1 MGSLF
6 SRNADREYA
15 TFIGQNLFR
24 PVLCAGCAEWQLE
37 MVPCWVRSVKHDGD
51 LSYKR
56 RRILSVGGQ
65 VDTGYIQT
73 VPCRLSAS
81 GGYRA
86 HVSDTVPDECSGAA
100 ESLLLQKCDNVPEV
114 RLAESGTPS

>member
-1 MGSLF
+1 
-6 SRNADREYA
+6 
-15 TFIGQNLFR
+15 
-24 PVLCAGCAEWQLE
+24 

-56 RRILSVGGQ
+56 RRILSVGGQVDTGYILSVDGQ